1 MTYRL
6 GWSFISDQQKGL
18 INAIHKLAPFVE
30 HRICVRH
37 VYCNWKKEFK
47 GQVLKNMFWKAVRC
61 TIEASLKQALDEL
74 KVENEAAYNDF
85 LAREPIKF
93 SSYLCQDLKERRA

>member
-1 MTYRL
+1 
-6 GWSFISDQQKGL
+6 
-18 INAIHKLAPFVE
+18 
-30 HRICVRH
+30 
-37 VYCNWKKEFK
+37 
-47 GQVLKNMFWKAVRC
+47 MFWKAVRC

-93 SSYLCQDLKERRA
+93 CKAHVFELLKCDIVDNNVSETFNGYIVKARSRPLIDMLENIRCALIERQNTKFMQMSSI